1 MRAGDYEMP
10 YANEIQ
16 DGFAQTMRTFSNSR
30 ALAFLA
36 SGELTIAHY
45 KSMLNEIFHYTRED
59 PQLQALATVYFRG
72 SDRECVKMFFKH
84 ATSEI
89 GHEAMALDDLRTL
102 GMDVSS
108 IPTANPLPATTALT
122 AYPFYQIQYRA
133 PVGYLGYLYFLEHM
147 PTKHGSTY
155 AQALSSIGV
164 PTGAMT
170 FLSEHMSV
178 DVSHNKL
185 MEVYLEKLVRT
196 RADADEVI
204 YAMRVTG
211 QLYAEMI
218 SAAFDRADHPADFG
232 VNHCEIKR
240 T

>member
-1 MRAGDYEMP
+1 MLYHNDIH
-10 YANEIQ
+10 N
-16 DGFAQTMRTFSNSR
+16 GFAQAMLDFSDSR
-30 ALAFLA
+30 ALTFLG
-36 SGELTIAHY
+36 SGKLTAAHY
-45 KSMLNEIFHYTRED
+45 KSLLIEIFHYARED

-72 SDRECVKMFFKH
+72 SDRGCVKMFFKH

-102 GMDVSS
+102 GVDVSL
-108 IPTANPLPATTALT
+108 IPTSNPLPATTALT
-122 AYPFYQIQYRA
+122 AYPFYQIQYRKA
-133 PVGYLGYLYFLEHM
+133 VGYLGYLYFLEHM
-147 PTKHGSTY
+147 PTKQGSVY
-155 AQALSSIGV
+155 AQVLSTIGV
-164 PTGAMT
+164 PREAMT
-170 FLSEHMSV
+170 FLMEHMTV

-218 SAAFDRADHPADFG
+218 AAAFARADHPVRFG
-232 VNHCEIKR
+232 VNHCEAAR